1 MITLLSKLFIPNY
14 HDYDVP
20 EVRSKYGML
29 CGAAGIVFNLF
40 LFIIKF
46 TAGILSHSI
55 AITADAF
62 NNLSDAGS
70 SLIALFGFR
79 LASSKPDIDHPYG
92 HGRIEYLA
100 GLMVSALI
108 IFMGY
113 ELLTSSVNRIIR
125 PEATT
130 YSPLVFGILIV
141 SILVKFYMFIFN
153 NSVGR
158 KINSSTLMA
167 TGTDSLSD
175 VISTSAVLGCSL
187 ISHFFH
193 INLEGWC
200 GMIVGLLILYA
211 GYQAARETISPL
223 LGKAPDPELVAQI
236 KELVLSGEGV
246 LGIHDLMVHDYG
258 PGRLFISL
266 HAEVPADG
274 DTLALHDSIDN
285 IERTLGE
292 KLHCKAV
299 IHMDPICNTDEET
312 IRYREEMNAYLKTLS
327 DKLSLHDFRI
337 VKGPT
342 HTNLIFD
349 VLSPYDCPIS
359 DEELLTTLKKHIAS
373 LEGNFYGVI
382 TLDKI

>member
-1 MITLLSKLFIPNY
+1 MITYLSKLIIKN
-14 HDYDVP
+14 HQDYNDP
-20 EVRSKYGML
+20 QVRARYGML
-29 CGAAGIVFNLF
+29 CGGAGICFNIF
-40 LFIIKF
+40 LFFIKF
-46 TAGILSHSI
+46 IAGLLSHSI

-79 LASSKPDIDHPYG
+79 LANSKPDIDHPYG
-92 HGRIEYLA
+92 HGRMEYLS

-108 IFMGY
+108 VFMGY
-113 ELLTSSVNRIIR
+113 ELLTSSVNRIIN
-125 PEATT
+125 PEVTT
-130 YSPLVFGILIV
+130 YSPLVFAILVLSILI
-141 SILVKFYMFIFN
+141 KFYMFIFN
-153 NSVGR
+153 HSIGR
-158 KINSSTLMA
+158 KIHSSTLLA

-175 VISTSAVLGCSL
+175 VASTSAVLCCSL

-200 GMIVGLLILYA
+200 GTIVGLLILYA
-211 GYQAARETISPL
+211 GWQAARETISPL
-223 LGKAPDPELVAQI
+223 LGKAPAAELVNDI
-236 KELVLSGEGV
+236 REIVMSDEGV

-274 DTLALHDSIDN
+274 DMMVLHDSIDN
-285 IERTLGE
+285 LERSLGE

-299 IHMDPICNTDEET
+299 IHMDPICNKDTET
-312 IRYREEMNAYLKTLS
+312 ILHREEMERYIKTLS

-342 HTNLIFD
+342 HINLIFD

-359 DEELLTTLKKHIAS
+359 DDELLASLKTHIAS
-373 LEGNFYGVI
+373 MEGNFYGVI

>member
-1 MITLLSKLFIPNY
+1 MIQLLAKFFIPNY
-14 HDYDVP
+14 KDYDHP
-20 EVRSKYGML
+20 EVRAGYGIL
-29 CGAAGIVFNLF
+29 CGSAGIVFNIF
-40 LFIIKF
+40 LFVIKF
-46 TAGILSHSI
+46 IAGVLSHSI

-79 LASSKPDIDHPYG
+79 LAGSKPDVDHPYG
-92 HGRIEYLA
+92 HGRMEYLS
-100 GLMVSALI
+100 GLMVSVLI

-113 ELLTSSVNRIIR
+113 ELLTSSVNRILK

-130 YSPLVFGILIV
+130 YSILVF
-141 SILVKFYMFIFN
+141 SILVLSILIKFYMFLFN
-153 NSVGR
+153 NMVSR
-158 KINSSTLMA
+158 KIGSATLKA
-167 TGTDSLSD
+167 AGTDSLSD
-175 VISTSAVLGCSL
+175 VLSTSVVLICSL
-187 ISHFFH
+187 ISHFCQV
-193 INLEGWC
+193 NLEGYC
-200 GMIVGLLILYA
+200 GVIVGLLILYA
-211 GYQAARETISPL
+211 GYQAAKETISPL
-223 LGKAPDPELVAQI
+223 LGKAPEKDLVAQI
-236 KELVLSGEGV
+236 REIVLSGDGV

-258 PGRLFISL
+258 PGRQFISL

-274 DTLALHDSIDN
+274 DILALHDSIDN
-285 IERTLGE
+285 LERILGE
-292 KLHCKAV
+292 KLRCKAV
-299 IHMDPICNTDEET
+299 IHMDPICNKDEET
-312 IRYREEMNAYLKTLS
+312 IKYKEALQVYLSTLS

-359 DEELLTTLKKHIAS
+359 DEELLHSIKNYIAS